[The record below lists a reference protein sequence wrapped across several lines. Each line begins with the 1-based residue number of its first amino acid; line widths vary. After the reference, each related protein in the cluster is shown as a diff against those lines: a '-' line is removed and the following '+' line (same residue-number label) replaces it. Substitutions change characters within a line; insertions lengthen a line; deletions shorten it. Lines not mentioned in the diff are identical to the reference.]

1 MNDQVSNWNLFWKF
15 LLHILLYIIFS
26 VSLFFLL
33 FVSVISYPS
42 QCWFWVL
49 HYTKLSKT
57 SELHIHT
64 QILVP
69 LLLFSIAIYV
79 SSFVFFF
86 LPNDNITI
94 YCICI
99 SLFVSHN
106 FAGISS
112 VIQRQI
118 IMNWESQFS
127 IWDMD
132 LTKKIFIYSSHVL
145 LFLSFFCLVKVF
157 QKKVPTLRV

>member
-99 SLFVSHN
+99 MYKFVC
-106 FAGISS
+106 IT
-112 VIQRQI
+112 
-118 IMNWESQFS
+118 QFCR
-127 IWDMD
+127 
-132 LTKKIFIYSSHVL
+132 H
-145 LFLSFFCLVKVF
+145 FFCH
-157 QKKVPTLRV
+157 TTANNNELRISILNLRYGFDKENIHL